1 MRKFVS
7 ILLLIAYLVLLLVP
21 GLPYFYSIA
30 YQHLNKDNTISALHL
45 DLSDSMIGDEC
56 YLKAIIERASEDS
69 KTRKAPAPVNPGP
82 EVNNLIF
89 LTGDIFSYEYID
101 THAGFQYLQ
110 YSFSIKE
117 AIREIP
123 SPPPK
128 HIV

>member
-7 ILLLIAYLVLLLVP
+7 ILFLLAYLVVLLAP
-21 GLPYFYSIA
+21 SFPYFYSFA
-30 YQHLNKDNTISALHL
+30 YKHLNKDNTISGLHF

-56 YLKAIIERASEDS
+56 YLKAILERASEDS

-82 EVNNLIF
+82 EVNNFIF
-89 LTGDIFSYEYID
+89 LTSDIFSYQYVD

-128 HIV
+128 YIV

>member
-7 ILLLIAYLVLLLVP
+7 ILLLFAYLVLLLVP
-21 GLPYFYSIA
+21 SFPYFYSLA
-30 YQHLNKDNTISALHL
+30 YQHLNNYNSISHS
-45 DLSDSMIGDEC
+45 DLNFSDSMIGDEC
-56 YLKAIIERASEDS
+56 YLKAILDRASEDS
-69 KTRKAPAPVNPGP
+69 KTSKAPTPVNPGP

-89 LTGDIFSYEYID
+89 LTGDVFSYQYID

-128 HIV
+128 YIV